1 MARAVVLARRGR
13 YTTDPNPRVGC
24 VLVRDGEIVGE
35 GWHRR
40 AGEPHAERLALAAAG
55 PRARGATAYVTLEP
69 CCHHGR
75 TPPCTEGLLEAEVSG
90 VVTAMTDPNPLVAG
104 NGLAQLRD
112 AGVEVRSGLLE
123 EDARA
128 LNPGF
133 VKRMQGLGPYVRLK
147 LAMSLDGR
155 TAMANGESQWITG
168 AAARQDVQRLRA
180 GSSAVLT
187 GIGTVLADD
196 PSLNVRLSAV
206 DLGLDGDLQVRQ
218 PLRAVMDSQGR
229 MPTAARM
236 LSLSGETLVYV
247 GEGTD
252 TATLR
257 DAGAQVEPLAC
268 DARGRLSWQAV
279 MQDLAR
285 RGNNEVL
292 LECGATLAGSAL
304 QAGIVDELIVYMA
317 PHLMGGTARG
327 LVELP
332 GVEHL
337 AQRIT
342 LQVSDIRVLGDDLRL
357 TYRPLDPHPDTLV

>member
-1 MARAVVLARRGR
+1 
-13 YTTDPNPRVGC
+13 
-24 VLVRDGEIVGE
+24 
-35 GWHRR
+35 
-40 AGEPHAERLALAAAG
+40 
-55 PRARGATAYVTLEP
+55 
-69 CCHHGR
+69 
-75 TPPCTEGLLEAEVSG
+75 
-90 VVTAMTDPNPLVAG
+90 
-104 NGLAQLRD
+104 
-112 AGVEVRSGLLE
+112 LE

-229 MPTAARM
+229 MPTDARM
-236 LSLSGETLVYV
+236 LSLPGETLVYV
-247 GEGTD
+247 SEGTD
-252 TATLR
+252 TAALR
-257 DAGAQVEPLAC
+257 DAGARVEPLAC

-357 TYRPLDPHPDTLV
+357 TYRPLGPHRHTLA